1 MNNEQ
6 LAIAVCDAMI
16 IADQYHLKTGD
27 HYVVVLDENHA
38 ISIELETDIIDVSRD
53 YLYCTD
59 PDLDDRIT
67 GCDDD
72 YTH

>member
-1 MNNEQ
+1 MCDCVLNLIQSAQVIGDGQIKYRYGSNN
-6 LAIAVCDAMI
+6 AV
-16 IADQYHLKTGD
+16 
-27 HYVVVLDENHA
+27 
-38 ISIELETDIIDVSRD
+38 ISVELEPDMIDVSRD